1 MNLTTKLAAS
11 LLLLG
16 SASMAQATVTTYNV
30 AADFNEPQAANLT
43 LFTGSFD
50 WDDVSNTMSNFM
62 GMMNSSMS
70 VSIATP
76 NLTLDQNFLAEDSG
90 TLNNAP
96 GMTSYSIFA
105 VNSSDVFSSGAGTG
119 LGNHTTG
126 NGIAYGNPG
135 SMMVGANGSP
145 SVANENAYFQLTFDA
160 ATGPMSALAD
170 NMVYGDCSTL
180 GLMMQGNACMGGEIN
195 GVTMMAGTPLSLSI
209 EAAVS
214 AVPVPAAA
222 WLFGGALMS
231 LFGANR
237 RKNVLP
243 A

>member
-16 SASMAQATVTTYNV
+16 GASMAQATVTTYNV
-30 AADFNEPQAANLT
+30 TADFNEPQAANMT

-50 WDDVSNTMSNFM
+50 WDDVAMTMSNFM
-62 GMMNSSMS
+62 GDMNSSMS
-70 VSIATP
+70 VSTTTP

-90 TLNNAP
+90 TLNNAS
-96 GMTSYSIFA
+96 GMTSYSIFS
-105 VNSSDVFSSGAGTG
+105 VNSSDVFSDGAGTG
-119 LGNHTTG
+119 TGNHTTG

-135 SMMVGANGSP
+135 SMMIGANGAT
-145 SVANENAYFQLTFDA
+145 ANGNAYFQLTFDA
-160 ATGPMSALAD
+160 MTGPMSALAD
-170 NMVYGDCSTL
+170 NMVYGDCSAL

-195 GVTMMAGTPLSLSI
+195 GVTMMAGTPNSLMI

>member
-1 MNLTTKLAAS
+1 MNLTTKLTAS

-30 AADFNEPQAANLT
+30 TADFNEPQAANMT

-50 WDDVSNTMSNFM
+50 WDDVAMTMSNFT

-70 VSIATP
+70 VSTATP
-76 NLTLDQNFLAEDSG
+76 NLTLDQNFKVDMSG
-90 TLNNAP
+90 DLNNAA

-105 VNSSDVFSSGAGTG
+105 VNSDNVYSDGVGV
-119 LGNHTTG
+119 TTG
-126 NGIAYGNPG
+126 NYITGNGMAYGNPG
-135 SMMVGANGSP
+135 APMMGIVPDGNTANG
-145 SVANENAYFQLTFDA
+145 NAYFQLTFDA
-160 ATGPMSALAD
+160 MAGPMTALAD

-180 GLMMQGNACMGGEIN
+180 GLMMMGNVCMGGEIN
-195 GVTMMAGTPLSLSI
+195 GVTMMAGTPNSLMI
-209 EAAVS
+209 QAAVS

>member
-76 NLTLDQNFLAEDSG
+76 NLTLDQNFKVDMSG
-90 TLNNAP
+90 DLNNAA

-105 VNSSDVFSSGAGTG
+105 VNSDNVYSDGVGV
-119 LGNHTTG
+119 TTG
-126 NGIAYGNPG
+126 NYITGNGMAYGNPG
-135 SMMVGANGSP
+135 SSMMGIVADGNADNG
-145 SVANENAYFQLTFDA
+145 NAYFQLTFDA

>member
-16 SASMAQATVTTYNV
+16 SASMAQAAVTTYNV
-30 AADFNEPQAANLT
+30 TADFNEPQAANRT

-50 WDDVSNTMSNFM
+50 WNDVSNTMSNFM

-70 VSIATP
+70 VSTATP
-76 NLTLDQNFLAEDSG
+76 NLTLDQNFLAENSG
-90 TLNNAP
+90 ALNNAP

-105 VNSSDVFSSGAGTG
+105 VNSSDVFSDGAGTG
-119 LGNHTTG
+119 TGNHITG

-135 SMMVGANGSP
+135 AGMMLGANGA
-145 SVANENAYFQLTFDA
+145 VANGNAYFQLTFDA

-170 NMVYGDCSTL
+170 NMVYGDCSAL

-195 GVTMMAGTPLSLSI
+195 GVTMMAGTPRSLSI
-209 EAAVS
+209 QAVVS

-237 RKNVLP
+237 RKKVLP